1 MKVYS
6 HIVSQHSFSFT
17 YKQIACLVNYVH
29 KQLINHEFHK
39 ITHKAYTHDS
49 INYMYIYIYIYPFIL
64 SIVDEYDKVTDIV
77 LYICNM
83 HILRGYRECHQIAL
97 LGVLW

>member
-1 MKVYS
+1 M
-6 HIVSQHSFSFT
+6 SFIKLLT
-17 YKQIACLVNYVH
+17 KLTIMIAS
-29 KQLINHEFHK
+29 
-39 ITHKAYTHDS
+39 ITC
-49 INYMYIYIYIYPFIL
+49 IYIYIYPFIL